1 MRSDT
6 VYSGREEKH
15 AALFRRLKEYW
26 FVLDMK
32 RAGPLETL
40 VPIYQ
45 TTRRHTPKH
54 LAQGSHCFEK
64 EESERMPF

>member
-32 RAGPLETL
+32 RAGSFEKL

-45 TTRRHTPKH
+45 ATRRHTPKTPCS
-54 LAQGSHCFEK
+54 G
-64 EESERMPF
+64 